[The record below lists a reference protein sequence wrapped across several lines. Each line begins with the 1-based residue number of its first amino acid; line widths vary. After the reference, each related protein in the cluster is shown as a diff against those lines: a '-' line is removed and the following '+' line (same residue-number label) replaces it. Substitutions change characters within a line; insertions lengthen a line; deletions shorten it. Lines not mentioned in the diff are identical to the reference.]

1 MEVLRRRSPPR
12 PAAPPAGRS
21 APAAER
27 ALPPRVP
34 EQLVELDEALT
45 LVGNYIQAVQAGG
58 KLKESLRLRLQV
70 LIGGVPE
77 LAVAKAWKSGLKEL
91 RGEVAE
97 LEKRKAATLAT

>member
-12 PAAPPAGRS
+12 PPVSLAGRP
-21 APAAER
+21 APSAER

-34 EQLVELDEALT
+34 EQLAELDEALM
-45 LVGNYIQAVQAGG
+45 LLGNYVQAVQAGG

-97 LEKRKAATLAT
+97 LEQRKP